1 MYLIRWN
8 ACSALLLAGTIICSS
23 AVFALDIE
31 PGVGVGLQYTDNAAL
46 TADDEDS
53 DWIAIGSE

>member
-1 MYLIRWN
+1 MYRIRWT
-8 ACSALLLAGTIICSS
+8 AGSAALLTGMIFCCSS
-23 AVFALDIE
+23 VLALDIE

-53 DWIAIGSE
+53 DWIATGSE